1 MTQNVGILAIPPDAS
16 GLTKHLVPRLMRT
29 ALEGAYD
36 THCENCERRQ
46 RALAC
51 FLVMCSFLATV
62 TDSDDIVDHLSEEA
76 KAYIEQS
83 REGLREIEA
92 STNPTVGVVKMRN
105 AVPPEQRVIQLK
117 PKDGRSAA
125 EAQAFLEGRLKEAE
139 RIDPQTCEYRWWYAD
154 SVDPYN
160 IFEYGEVSGCFDK
173 ECFVYNVPDGDWVW
187 YGDLPEHIFKALRE
201 RMEREADTYENYLRR
216 PKESR
221 QLWEDKQKLRRM
233 LTNYSFFLSSD
244 VDRAADAHKLRAY
257 LREWQERH
265 PDQLHPRTGDQT
277 IVALFRLVNTMLDII
292 QPDKRRPNTLSR
304 EALRRSAGVS
314 VSAKSAALP
323 NESNR

>member
-1 MTQNVGILAIPPDAS
+1 MSET
-16 GLTKHLVPRLMRT
+16 VPHVTMDVVT
-29 ALEGAYD
+29 G
-36 THCENCERRQ
+36 ER
-46 RALAC
+46 
-51 FLVMCSFLATV
+51 
-62 TDSDDIVDHLSEEA
+62 H
-76 KAYIEQS
+76 
-83 REGLREIEA
+83 
-92 STNPTVGVVKMRN
+92 
-105 AVPPEQRVIQLK
+105 VIQLK
-117 PKDGRSAA
+117 PKGGWSAA

-139 RIDPQTCEYRWWYAD
+139 RIDPQTCEIRWWFAD
-154 SVDPYN
+154 AVNLYG
-160 IFEYGEVSGCFDK
+160 IFEDHEEFCCFGK
-173 ECFVYNVPDGDWVW
+173 ERFVRNVPDGDWVW
-187 YGDLPEHIFKALRE
+187 VGHLPEHIAKALFE
-201 RMEREADTYENYLRR
+201 RMEREADTYENYLKR

-221 QLWEDKQKLRRM
+221 QLWEAKRELRRM
-233 LTNYSFFLSSD
+233 LRNYSFFLSSD

-277 IVALFRLVNTMLDII
+277 IVSLFRLVNTMLDII